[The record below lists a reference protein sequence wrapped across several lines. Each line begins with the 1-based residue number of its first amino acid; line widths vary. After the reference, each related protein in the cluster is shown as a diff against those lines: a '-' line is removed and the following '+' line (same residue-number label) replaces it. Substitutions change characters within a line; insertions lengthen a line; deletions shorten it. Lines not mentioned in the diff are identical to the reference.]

1 MRRTNLKE
9 GKRRKGEEQLPTNG
23 SHSSPFS
30 RLRRAAPTAT
40 DFRFRV
46 ALAVARQRSSAVA
59 MELLGEYVGLDGQR
73 QQLRVSCEVPADADP
88 YEALLSGVAQMRELV
103 AELFGPLVEQEA
115 QDRVA
120 AAPEESLD
128 GEP

>member
-1 MRRTNLKE
+1 
-9 GKRRKGEEQLPTNG
+9 
-23 SHSSPFS
+23 
-30 RLRRAAPTAT
+30 
-40 DFRFRV
+40 
-46 ALAVARQRSSAVA
+46 

-73 QQLRVSCEVPADADP
+73 QQLRVPCEVPADADP

-120 AAPEESLD
+120 AAPEEALD
-128 GEP
+128 GDDEDDAEEENNIDNRTNLDGPSAKRPKPPT